1 MPAIRALDASDA
13 ELIYRHRF
21 EMFRAMGRDESDLA
35 LLMAASYAEFKR
47 RGIAFAVLHASAAG
61 RPLYERDGWT
71 ATTEMAKALGG

>member
-35 LLMAASYAEFKR
+35 PMMRAFRAWLPPRLADGSYF
-47 RGIAFAVLHASAAG
+47 G
-61 RPLYERDGWT
+61 
-71 ATTEMAKALGG
+71 